1 LSSFVRTVTVGF
13 GFKPNLLTLMLSH
26 QALVGSLCKK
36 EYHRWG
42 VSPRPEDINS
52 VIEPDYRESDSE
64 NQAVDACFASHSDEK
79 LS

>member
-13 GFKPNLLTLMLSH
+13 GFKPNLLTLMLSY
-26 QALVGSLCKK
+26 QALVGSLCEK

-52 VIEPDYRESDSE
+52 VIESDYSETNGE
-64 NQAVDACFASHSDEK
+64 NQAC
-79 LS
+79 LRLLCTIL